1 MTQFREITDHFSFPL
16 LTINWVPIISEID
29 IKIIQNDSPKILD
42 LLKLIETCY
51 SRVRNK
57 RSPTIIIFLTFFQ
70 GLRPYSGL
78 HSIR

>member
-42 LLKLIETCY
+42 LLKLVETC
-51 SRVRNK
+51 
-57 RSPTIIIFLTFFQ
+57 
-70 GLRPYSGL
+70 
-78 HSIR
+78 